1 MGDSDNNFSEM
12 SGEDNIDDL
21 LATLSEA
28 IGEKT
33 GQPAGIGEVVK
44 SIVDKAGDDVLMVGN
59 FVLSAEVI
67 DADGESSVLVVTS
80 DNVPEWIARGLILVA
95 EDYLT
100 GYI

>member
-1 MGDSDNNFSEM
+1 M
-12 SGEDNIDDL
+12 
-21 LATLSEA
+21 
-28 IGEKT
+28 
-33 GQPAGIGEVVK
+33 VK